1 MSILLTHIHARTY
14 MHTDTW
20 TFIHAHT
27 YMDIHTCTHIHAH
40 TYMDIHTCTHIHTVW
55 GWFQQKCVKSCIL
68 LSNAQN
74 SWISYWSLSMRNYEM
89 ECVIEGPLSSMVI
102 LWFLTLFDPGNQRI
116 SHKWIMKHQTII
128 CIMQNVSRLIII
140 YLS

>member
-1 MSILLTHIHARTY
+1 MSILLTHIHRHTY
-14 MHTDTW
+14 MHTHTW
-20 TFIHAHT
+20 TFILAHT
-27 YMDIHTCTHIHAH
+27 YMHTHTWTFILAH
-40 TYMDIHTCTHIHTVW
+40 KYTLW
-55 GWFQQKCVKSCIL
+55 GWFRQKCVKSCIL